1 MAFSQFEL
9 SIFEASFYSCYEDI
23 DKHYAKAKASPV
35 DPNLSL
41 DELKYLLITIVEELD
56 CKSPES

>member
-9 SIFEASFYSCYEDI
+9 SVFEASFYSCYEDI
-23 DKHYAKAKASPV
+23 DKHYAKAKASSV

-41 DELKYLLITIVEELD
+41 DELKYLLITIVE
-56 CKSPES
+56 